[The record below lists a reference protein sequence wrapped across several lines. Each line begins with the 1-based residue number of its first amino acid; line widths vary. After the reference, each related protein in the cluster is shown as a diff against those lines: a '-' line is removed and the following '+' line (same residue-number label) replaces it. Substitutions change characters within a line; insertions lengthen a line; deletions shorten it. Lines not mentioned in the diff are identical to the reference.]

1 MVIAL
6 TGHVKIEKALS
17 LPVVDETL
25 RTYNEEAYEI
35 AKKDIF
41 NALKKEIPNIENEDV
56 IFVSGMARGG
66 DEIFADIAIE
76 LNKKLI
82 LCVPDSIKWHKRQKE
97 SAIKYDEILAYSKA
111 DIREIKKNYNDGN
124 YYTSYHARNQAM
136 IDLIDDEG
144 FLLAFYRYDNSPGVL
159 DTIKRAEKANKK
171 IVKI

>member
-1 MVIAL
+1 MIKTANLKLGGDIIKKFFMKGFKMVVAL

-25 RTYNEEAYEI
+25 RAYNEEAYEI

-41 NALKKEIPNIENEDV
+41 NALKKEIPNIENKDV

-82 LCVPDSIKWHKRQKE
+82 LCVP
-97 SAIKYDEILAYSKA
+97 
-111 DIREIKKNYNDGN
+111 
-124 YYTSYHARNQAM
+124 
-136 IDLIDDEG
+136 
-144 FLLAFYRYDNSPGVL
+144 NS
-159 DTIKRAEKANKK
+159 
-171 IVKI
+171 VK

>member
-82 LCVPDSIKWHKRQKE
+82 LCVPNSIKWHKRQKK
-97 SAIKYDEILAYSKA
+97 SAIKYDEILQYNKVEV
-111 DIREIKKNYNDGN
+111 REIKKDYNGGN
-124 YYTSYHARNQAM
+124 YHFGYLARNQAM
-136 IDLIDDEG
+136 VDLIDDEG
-144 FLLAFYRYDNSPGVL
+144 FLLAFYRYNSSGVL
-159 DTIKRAEKANKK
+159 NTIKRAEEANKK